1 MSQED
6 IKSVFTEIEMLKKL
20 QHSNIARIYEYQ
32 ESQEKMYIFMEFCLN
47 GELFNFINSKGPLSE
62 KFAAKIFKQILSAL
76 KYLKSQRI
84 FHRDIKCENIL
95 FDKNWN
101 AKLVDFGFATK
112 EEEGSFS
119 STFCGS
125 PSYTAP

>member
-1 MSQED
+1 
-6 IKSVFTEIEMLKKL
+6 MLF
-20 QHSNIARIYEYQ
+20 HSSIARIYEFH
-32 ESQEKMYIFMEFCLN
+32 ETEKKIYVFMEYCHN
-47 GELFNFINSKGPLSE
+47 GELFNHINSRGPLSE
-62 KFAAKIFKQILSAL
+62 KKAAKIFKQILSAM

-101 AKLVDFGFATK
+101 VKLVDFGFATK
-112 EEEGSFS
+112 EDEETFS
-119 STFCGS
+119 TTFCGS

>member
-1 MSQED
+1 M
-6 IKSVFTEIEMLKKL
+6 
-20 QHSNIARIYEYQ
+20 EYCQ
-32 ESQEKMYIFMEFCLN
+32 N
-47 GELFNFINSKGPLSE
+47 GELFNYINSRGPLSD
-62 KFAAKIFKQILSAL
+62 KKAARIFKQILLAM

-112 EEEGSFS
+112 
-119 STFCGS
+119 
-125 PSYTAP
+125 